1 MDVEKLNPV
10 SWMKTIAEVLETVD
24 NSHFISY
31 LIVYFALY
39 FVPEQIKNKLLLDKY
54 IAVLSIV
61 AMLAIVVIFARVIRS
76 IGRCIK
82 EKYKNII
89 LIIDA
94 IKELK
99 LMVHAYYP
107 LENKILEL
115 LTKKNLRKFELDIL
129 NKQFFQQDI
138 EDFNRDIEEN
148 CLDYEDD
155 LTEYGRKLL
164 DKYGLDPYEFN
175 KEVIAAVQKL
185 QDRKIISLNGC
196 TYSISFGVW
205 HYHMFWLKRIYSFFG
220 TKFDNLRKKL
230 RLKYRNFKKFI
241 DKVLFDIKDK
251 FKSLLGNLLNAI
263 NKIFNKNKTM

>member
-1 MDVEKLNPV
+1 MFSGFV
-10 SWMKTIAEVLETVD
+10 SKSGSKITGFVGLPSRIVC
-24 NSHFISY
+24 ISS
-31 LIVYFALY
+31 LCLDSTS
-39 FVPEQIKNKLLLDKY
+39 NLLL
-54 IAVLSIV
+54 VLTTFRFT
-61 AMLAIVVIFARVIRS
+61 LK
-76 IGRCIK
+76 IK
-82 EKYKNII
+82 LDII

-148 CLDYEDD
+148 CLNYEDD
-155 LTEYGRKLL
+155 LTEYGRKLF

-251 FKSLLGNLLNAI
+251 FKSLLENLLNVI